1 MEWTRTPLN
10 ALLDS
15 HPFAADFLAALGKP
29 VVRDSRTLEE
39 WTDQWTEAELEDTG
53 FTREELLEHF
63 TRFMFHMNNM
73 RADSGARVTE
83 LKILAGTGKSGEKEQ
98 HDLVLCPGDVVSIV
112 GPTGS
117 GKSRLLADIE
127 WMAQGDTPTG
137 RRVLLDGKVP
147 ASEWR
152 FSPEHKLVAQL
163 SQNMNF
169 VMDLTVGE
177 FVRMHAESRL
187 IPDPEQVIADILE
200 QANHLAGEPFSLD
213 TPVTSLSGGQSRA
226 LMIAD
231 TAVLSR
237 SPIVLIDEIENAGI
251 DRKLALQLL
260 VKAEKIVLIA
270 THDPVLALMADRRIV
285 IRNGAVANVLETTD
299 AERASR
305 RILEKAD
312 SFMMQLRQTLRNGG
326 RLEEEVVSVTA
337 ESAVSS
343 D

>member
-1 MEWTRTPLN
+1 MEWTRIPLN
-10 ALLDS
+10 VLLDS
-15 HPFAADFLAALGKP
+15 HPFARDFLTGLGRP
-29 VVRDSRTLEE
+29 VVSDSRTMAE
-39 WTDQWTEAELEDTG
+39 WTAQWTEAELEDTG
-53 FTREELLEHF
+53 FSREDLLAHF
-63 TRFMFHMNNM
+63 ASFMDHMNSM
-73 RADSGARVTE
+73 GTETAVRVTE
-83 LKILAGTGKSGEKEQ
+83 LKILAGTGKSGEREQ
-98 HDLVLCPGDVVSIV
+98 HDLVLRPGDVVSIV

-127 WMAQGDTPTG
+127 WMAQGDTPTR
-137 RRVLLDGKVP
+137 RRVLLDGEVP

-187 IPDPEQVIADILE
+187 IPEPEKVIRDILE

-285 IRNGAVANVLETTD
+285 IRNGAIADVLETTD

-305 RILEKAD
+305 RILETAD
-312 SFMMQLRQTLRNGG
+312 SFMMQLRQTLRKGG
-326 RLEEEVVSVTA
+326 RLEEEVLSVTG
-337 ESAVSS
+337 ELGVRP